1 MSLLL
6 SERMKKGYIL
16 IITHKG
22 KMKKI
27 VFLRGQ
33 KPNPRFCKRLDLLK
47 NDFISVLIYW
57 EKSSEN
63 ADTFYMDQV
72 NVYRVK
78 FGADQHNPIK
88 RIQPYLQCKR
98 EIIQIIKEEKPD
110 MVYAEALDMLDIACA
125 YKLQI
130 DKNVKLVYEIA
141 DLHRYIID
149 PPNNIVMRFV
159 HNILCKKDKS
169 NCKQIELLVL
179 TSEKFYD
186 VYFNSFVPQKKTI
199 FVPNMPNIHPL
210 QEYVPSHKE
219 VPCTIGFVG
228 RIRYINECKLLIE
241 ACKRTGWKAFFA
253 GGEDGSEIKMLCQQ
267 NGYEYFGEFD
277 FSSQIKDIYEKCDVI
292 YSVYDADMMNV
303 RVALPNK
310 LYEAIYC
317 EKPIIVAKK
326 TYLQEI
332 VEHKGIGLAVEHD
345 SLQEHIAALNRLQE
359 DKKLYKALCDNCKRH
374 KLEIDETIYS
384 SKLKEKIIDLLS

>member
-1 MSLLL
+1 
-6 SERMKKGYIL
+6 
-16 IITHKG
+16 
-22 KMKKI
+22 MKKI

-33 KPNPRFCKRLDLLK
+33 EPNPRFCKRMDLLK
-47 NDFISVLIYW
+47 NDFTSVLIYW
-57 EKSSEN
+57 EKN
-63 ADTFYMDQV
+63 ADNIEAFYMDKV
-72 NVYRVK
+72 KVHRVR

-88 RIQPYLQCKR
+88 RMWPYLQCKYK
-98 EIIQIIKEEKPD
+98 IIQILKEEKPD

-125 YKLQI
+125 YKLRI
-130 DKNVKLVYEIA
+130 DKNVKIVYEIA

-149 PPNNIVMRFV
+149 PPNGIVMKLI
-159 HNILCKKDKS
+159 HNILCNKDKS
-169 NCKQIELLVL
+169 NCKKIELLVV

-186 VYFNSFVPQKKTI
+186 LYFSSFIPQKKMI
-199 FVPNMPNIHPL
+199 FVPNMPNIQAL
-210 QEYVPSHKE
+210 QEYVPCHKE

-253 GGEDGSEIKMLCQQ
+253 GGESGTEIRTLCKQ
-267 NGYEYFGEFD
+267 NGYEYLGEFD
-277 FSSQIKDIYEKCDVI
+277 FSSQIKDIYGKCDVI

-303 RVALPNK
+303 RIALPNK
-310 LYEAIYC
+310 LYESIYC

-332 VEHKGIGLAVEHD
+332 VERKGIGLAVEHD

-359 DKKLYKALCDNCKRH
+359 EKKLYKALCNNCKSH

-384 SKLKEKIIDLLS
+384 SRLKEKIIDLLL